1 MTVTVAES
9 QGPPPVDP
17 PYALTWAVRHLWW
30 VAPLVLGLSLG
41 AGLDIVVLAVVLVLV
56 AAAGLY
62 APAWVFLA
70 VPLVS
75 SAALPLVQ
83 VQGRPLDNVVI
94 AGWLVLFAVRSSE
107 LVRTR
112 LPAPLM
118 AGLLGLSGAALGSA
132 LAGAAPEAA
141 LAAIRFLS
149 YAAIVAGVLGLAPRQ
164 RSLVVRTLVATS
176 MVVAASV
183 ILQRHGVIDGL
194 PTFVDSESG
203 EERFG
208 GIVGHANFVAYT
220 LLLTVVLLWTH
231 RVGAMG
237 VRLLLAAPLLYA
249 AFSTASRTAF
259 LAAIASFA
267 VLALRDRRLMVM
279 LVVGCVALLQS
290 GTQLAQRLINFT
302 ETGGFSGDNNASFRL
317 QQWADALALHEW
329 WEPFGVGW
337 NQTAQIL
344 PNKLGVHSG
353 YVQIPVELGLV
364 GVVAFIGYC
373 VGVLML
379 AKRVGIG
386 GLALASYVL
395 VANLGDPALLYPA
408 VTHVLVVALAA
419 DHRALAPLVRSP
431 VASTE
436 AAPVPDLRLSKV
448 G

>member
-1 MTVTVAES
+1 MTVPAARRPAPT
-9 QGPPPVDP
+9 DP
-17 PYALTWAVRHLWW
+17 PSLVTWTVRRLWW
-30 VAPLVLGLSLG
+30 VAPVVLGLALG
-41 AGLDIVVLAVVLVLV
+41 AGFYVVAAAMVLVLV

-62 APAWVFLA
+62 APAWVFLS

-83 VQGRPLDNVVI
+83 VQGRPLDNAVI
-94 AGWLVLFAVRSSE
+94 AGWLVLFAVRSGE
-107 LVRTR
+107 LVRTP
-112 LPAPLM
+112 LQAPLM

-149 YAAIVAGVLGLAPRQ
+149 YAAIVAGVLGLGPQER
-164 RSLVVRTLVATS
+164 RLVIRTVVATS
-176 MVVAASV
+176 LVVAASV
-183 ILQRHGVIDGL
+183 VLQRHGVIDGL

-203 EERFG
+203 EERYG

-220 LLLTVVLLWTH
+220 LLLTVVLLWCN
-231 RVGAMG
+231 RVGTLG

-259 LAAIASFA
+259 IAGVASFA
-267 VLALRDRRLMVM
+267 VLALRDRRLMLM

-290 GTQLAQRLINFT
+290 GTQLAQRLTNFT

-329 WEPFGVGW
+329 WAPFGVGW

-364 GVVAFIGYC
+364 GVVGFAAYC
-373 VGVLML
+373 AGILLL
-379 AKRVGIG
+379 AKRVGIA

-395 VANLGDPALLYPA
+395 VATLGDPALLYPA
-408 VTHVLVVALAA
+408 VTHVLLVGLAA
-419 DHRALAPLVRSP
+419 GRGARGEDDGSEPTTPA
-431 VASTE
+431 VAFPS
-436 AAPVPDLRLSKV
+436 LSASGAGV
-448 G
+448 N